1 MKEVFKILR
10 QLESTSSRN
19 AKKDILA
26 QHQGNELLKKYFLY
40 AYDDR
45 RVYGIGTKSIRA
57 QKLTASQ
64 EAGLYQKSL
73 FQKITTDI
81 FELLDEL
88 VTHPFGSDEDVQAVN
103 NFLSRVDV
111 ESFDWYKRLI
121 LKDLK
126 IGCTASTINDV
137 WNNYIPTFDVMLA
150 HPYHKHADKIVGAF
164 QLQKKLDGFRLIVY
178 KYPDGTARFFTR
190 NGLELFDFPQI
201 AEDLKTIF
209 TQNGTV
215 VFDGE
220 CIANDK
226 FNDTQKLIM
235 RKDPKIGLVYNIFDV
250 VAVEEWEGELSDLL
264 FKRYDILQEVVPKNL
279 EFVKVVE
286 ELYRG
291 TDIAQIAVWF
301 NYAKA
306 NGWEGIMVKLNA
318 PYARKRTTN
327 MLKVKE
333 FDTLDLRVIRLNEG
347 TGKNIGKLGSVT
359 VNFVDGAEV
368 DVGSGFED
376 YDRERF
382 WQNPELILDK
392 IIEVQYFEKTA
403 NERGIPSL
411 RFPVFKRIRYDK

>member
-1 MKEVFKILR
+1 LKEVFKILR
-10 QLESTSSRN
+10 QLEATSSRN
-19 AKKDILA
+19 TKKDILA

-73 FQKITTDI
+73 FQKITTAI

-178 KYPDGTARFFTR
+178 KYPDGTVRFFTR

-250 VAVEEWEGELSDLL
+250 VAVEEW
-264 FKRYDILQEVVPKNL
+264 
-279 EFVKVVE
+279 
-286 ELYRG
+286 
-291 TDIAQIAVWF
+291 
-301 NYAKA
+301 
-306 NGWEGIMVKLNA
+306 
-318 PYARKRTTN
+318 
-327 MLKVKE
+327 
-333 FDTLDLRVIRLNEG
+333 
-347 TGKNIGKLGSVT
+347 
-359 VNFVDGAEV
+359 
-368 DVGSGFED
+368 
-376 YDRERF
+376 
-382 WQNPELILDK
+382 
-392 IIEVQYFEKTA
+392 
-403 NERGIPSL
+403 
-411 RFPVFKRIRYDK
+411 